1 MSHLS
6 NLNSF
11 VLSLKKKSIK
21 LCIAESLT
29 GGMLASEFTKNE
41 GASEYFEFSIVC
53 YSNNSKNSF
62 FKIKREID
70 KFGVVSPEVAKY
82 MLIKINKYSQSKN
95 SLNFSCTGYASK
107 DKGLLNSDIGK
118 VYIGVSYMDE
128 IRVFKKKFKNYGRNY
143 IIKQTINEL
152 IKEGHKIINQ

>member
-1 MSHLS
+1 MSYFI

-11 VLSLKKKSIK
+11 ILTLKKKSIK

-29 GGMLASEFTKNE
+29 GGMLASEFTKKE
-41 GASEYFEFSIVC
+41 GASKFFEFSIVC

-62 FKIKREID
+62 FKIKPIID
-70 KFGVVSPEVAKY
+70 KFGVVSSEVAEH
-82 MLIKINKYSQSKN
+82 MLIKLNKYSQSKN
-95 SLNFSCTGYASK
+95 NLNLSCTGFASK

-118 VYIGVSYMDE
+118 VYIGISYMDK
-128 IRVFKKKFKNYGRNY
+128 IIILKKKFRNYGRQY

-152 IKEGHKIINQ
+152 IKEGQRIINQ